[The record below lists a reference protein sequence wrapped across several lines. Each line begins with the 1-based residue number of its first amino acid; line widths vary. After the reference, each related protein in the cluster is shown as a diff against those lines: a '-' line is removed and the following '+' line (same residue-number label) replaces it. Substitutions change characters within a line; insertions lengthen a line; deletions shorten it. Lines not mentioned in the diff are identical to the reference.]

1 MTYEPTAGILAVELA
16 RRSAGSAR
24 PDAPVV
30 PERERR
36 PARLAATR
44 VRMAGSLRTA
54 ARWVEPSRRTAKVC
68 QPS

>member
-1 MTYEPTAGILAVELA
+1 MTFEPIAANLAVELA

-30 PERERR
+30 SDEPRS
-36 PARLAATR
+36 ARVANTR
-44 VRMAGSLRTA
+44 LRLAGSLRSV
-54 ARWVEPSRRTAKVC
+54 ARWVEPSPAKVC